1 LERRFRHDPRQ
12 GPDPTAIA
20 NLRRQ
25 YIQERL
31 RIERE
36 LLAAPDELAKIKTD
50 ILKQRAQLNIALIH
64 QAMREAQAQ
73 ADLRVFPPG
82 LDTLWRRR
90 RG

>member
-1 LERRFRHDPRQ
+1 MVR
-12 GPDPTAIA
+12 
-20 NLRRQ
+20 LRRQ
-25 YIQERL
+25 YAQERA

-36 LLAAPDELAKIKTD
+36 LLAGADELAKIKAEL
-50 ILKQRAQLNIALIH
+50 LKQRAQINIALMH

-82 LDTLWRRR
+82 LDALWRRR